1 MIGRQIPLRV
11 YPMLALGLLSFSAS
25 PILVRWA
32 GEEAP
37 GLAIAFWRTLLAVVM
52 LAPFA
57 LPQLRANRL
66 SRREAA
72 LTLLAGIF
80 LGLHFVVWIL
90 SLFYTS
96 VASASVLVCLSPVFL
111 AALGF
116 WWLGERLALPVV
128 AAIGLAV
135 VGAAL
140 IGWGDHT
147 GLETGP
153 QPLLGNALALGGA
166 LLVSLYLLIGRV
178 VRQRTSWLAYVFP
191 LYLVAALTAFVPALL
206 LDVPLWGYSPRF
218 YALCALMALGPQ
230 ILGHGSFN
238 YSVKYIPAA
247 WLGLL
252 SLLEPVGASLLAY
265 LLFEEVPPALSVVGM
280 VLVLVAVAF
289 AVQYEQWAARRRLTP
304 AAMD

>member
-1 MIGRQIPLRV
+1 MTRRHIPFRV
-11 YPMLALGLLSFSAS
+11 YPILALGLLSFSAS

-32 GEEAP
+32 GEEAS
-37 GLAIAFWRTLLAVVM
+37 GLTIAVWRTLLAIVM

-57 LPQLRANRL
+57 LPKLRANRL
-66 SRREAA
+66 SKREAG
-72 LTLLAGIF
+72 LTILAGLF

-116 WWLGERLALPVV
+116 WLLGERLALPVV

-140 IGWGDHT
+140 IGWGDQA
-147 GLETGP
+147 GQESGA

-191 LYLVAALTAFVPALL
+191 LYLAAALTALVPALL
-206 LDVPLWGYSPRF
+206 LEVPLWGYSLRF
-218 YALCALMALGPQ
+218 YALCGLMALGPQ

-265 LLFEEVPPALSVVGM
+265 LLFDEVPPALSVIGM

-289 AVQYEQWAARRRLTP
+289 AVQYEQWAAKRHLTTSST
-304 AAMD
+304 A

>member
-1 MIGRQIPLRV
+1 MANQHIPFRV
-11 YPMLALGLLSFSAS
+11 YPILALGLLSFSVS

-32 GEEAP
+32 GEEAS
-37 GLAIAFWRTLLAVVM
+37 GLAIAVWRTWLAVVM

-57 LPQLRANRL
+57 LPKLRIHPLFGQKAG
-66 SRREAA
+66 
-72 LTLLAGIF
+72 LTMLAGVF

-90 SLFYTS
+90 SLYYTS
-96 VASASVLVCLSPVFL
+96 VASASVLVCMSPVFL

-116 WWLGERLALPVV
+116 WVLGERLAFPVV

-135 VGAAL
+135 IGAAL

-147 GLETGP
+147 ELETGA
-153 QPLLGNALALGGA
+153 QSLLGNALALAGA
-166 LLVSLYLLIGRV
+166 LLISLYLLIGRV
-178 VRQRTSWLAYVFP
+178 VRQQASWLTYVFP
-191 LYLVAALTAFVPALL
+191 LYLAAAVTALIPALL
-206 LDVPLWGYSPRF
+206 LKVPLWGYSPRF
-218 YALCALMALGPQ
+218 YLLCGLMALGPQ

-265 LLFEEVPPALSVVGM
+265 LLFAEIPPGLSVVGM
-280 VLVLVAVAF
+280 MLVLIAIAF
-289 AVQYEQWAARRRLTP
+289 AVQYEQRTARRRLTSST
-304 AAMD
+304 A

>member
-1 MIGRQIPLRV
+1 MPNRHIPLRV
-11 YPMLALGLLSFSAS
+11 YPILALGLLSFSFS

-32 GEEAP
+32 SGEAS
-37 GLAIAFWRTLLAVVM
+37 GLVIAVWRTLLAAMM
-52 LAPFA
+52 LALLA
-57 LPQLRANRL
+57 LPQWRVQRI
-66 SRREAA
+66 SRREAR
-72 LTLLAGIF
+72 LTILAGIF

-116 WWLGERLALPVV
+116 WLLRERLALPVV
-128 AAIGLAV
+128 VAIGLAV

-140 IGWGDHT
+140 ISWGDATSLNAGQH
-147 GLETGP
+147 
-153 QPLLGNALALGGA
+153 PLLGNALALSGA

-178 VRQRTSWLAYVFP
+178 VRQQIPWLAYVFP
-191 LYLVAALTAFVPALL
+191 LYLAAAFTALVPALWL
-206 LDVPLWGYSPRF
+206 GVPLFGYSGRF

-252 SLLEPVGASLLAY
+252 SLMEPVGASLLAY
-265 LLFEEVPPALSVVGM
+265 VLFDEVPSGLSIIGM
-280 VLVLVAVAF
+280 GLVLAAVAF
-289 AVQYEQWAARRRLTP
+289 AVQYEQKAARRRFTP
-304 AAMD
+304 SAMA